1 MKTQLG
7 LGVLSLPSAF
17 DTLGLIPGII
27 CLVAVGVIT
36 SWSNYMVGAFKLRHR
51 EVYGIEGVGQIIF
64 GPIGREFLG
73 GAYIVCELYLPATDL

>member
-27 CLVAVGVIT
+27 CLVVVAVIT
-36 SWSNYMVGAFKLRHR
+36 SWSNYMVGDFKLRHR

-73 GAYIVCELYLPATDL
+73 GAYIVCKLSPSN